1 MHLSLRAGGI
11 ALALFA
17 SLALVGQDRGSEPAA
32 EDRVDE
38 VFARWDTTNGPGCA
52 VSVVE
57 NGEVVF
63 MRGYGMA
70 NLDHDVPNRT
80 DTIFH
85 VASVSKEFTAATI
98 ALLALDGKLSLD
110 DTIQQHLPW
119 VPEFEHPITIRNLI
133 HHNSGIRDQWSLL
146 GMSGWRYSRDLI
158 TDNDVIY
165 LIKRQRDLNF
175 RPGDRYTYS
184 NTGYTLLALIVKA
197 VSGQSLRGFTT
208 SRIFEPLG
216 MSRTHFRDDFS
227 EIVKDQAYGYRWDEG
242 DSVFRLS
249 VTNFD
254 TVGATSLLTT
264 VEDMARWDR
273 NFIDPAVG
281 GPDFLDLMH
290 RPGTLNDG
298 EEQDY
303 AFGLT
308 HGSYRGVRTV
318 GHGGADAG
326 YRSNFLRFPDHRY
339 SFVVLCN
346 LAQTNPGRLAQA
358 VADIY
363 LEEQLEPIV
372 GETGAPDDASAAAPP
387 VPIDEGALSRVE
399 GVYWWEERGIPL
411 RIGSPEGTL
420 ELSVGETDFEI
431 VHTGDGRF
439 LIPRLDR
446 VARFTPTTGE
456 ATAMALWPPGDE
468 SSIDMAAKI
477 VPSDDT
483 SNLLDYIGAYQSP
496 ELPVVYY
503 IDMSEET
510 LVLHWLK
517 RDSVELTE
525 VAHDVLMG
533 SAGSLRFQRGSDGQI
548 SGFVLDSGRV
558 RNFRFE
564 RVR

>member
-1 MHLSLRAGGI
+1 MHLLPSAGGI
-11 ALALFA
+11 VLVFFA
-17 SLALVGQDRGSEPAA
+17 SLALVGQDRGSEPTA

-52 VSVVE
+52 VSVIE
-57 NGEVVF
+57 SGEVIF

-70 NLDHDVPNRT
+70 NLDHDVPNRA

-85 VASVSKEFTAATI
+85 VASVSKEFTAAAI
-98 ALLALDGKLSLD
+98 ALLALDDKLSLD

-119 VPEFEHPITIRNLI
+119 VPDFEHPITVRNLI

-184 NTGYTLLALIVKA
+184 NTGYTLLALIVEA
-197 VSGQSLRGFTT
+197 VSDQSLREFTT

-281 GPDFLDLMH
+281 GRDFLDLMH
-290 RPGTLNDG
+290 RRGTLNDG

-318 GHGGADAG
+318 GHGGSDAG
-326 YRSNFLRFPDHRY
+326 YRSNFLRFPDHGY

-346 LAQTNPGRLAQA
+346 LAQTNPARLAQA

-363 LEEQLEPIV
+363 LEEQLESVADEI
-372 GETGAPDDASAAAPP
+372 GTPDDASAAALP
-387 VPIDEGALSRVE
+387 VLIDEAALSRIE
-399 GVYWWEERGIPL
+399 GVYWWEERGTPL
-411 RIGSPEGTL
+411 RIGSSEGTL
-420 ELSVGETDFEI
+420 ELRVGETDFEI
-431 VHTGDGRF
+431 VHAGDSRF

-446 VARFTPTTGE
+446 VARFEPMAGE
-456 ATAMALWPPGDE
+456 ATAMALWLPGDE

-477 VPSDDT
+477 IPLDDT

-503 IDMSEET
+503 IDMNEDT

-517 RDSVELTE
+517 RDPVELTE
-525 VAHDVLMG
+525 VARDMLIG
-533 SAGSLRFQRGSDGQI
+533 NAGSLRFQRDSGGQV

-558 RNFRFE
+558 RNVRFE